1 MAALS
6 FDLAEAPSTPPTRHY
21 ELRLKTRS
29 LEAIKERKTPHE
41 SRSLAE
47 VTRSARSVRVLTKSS
62 V

>member
-6 FDLAEAPSTPPTRHY
+6 LDFAEAPSTPPTPHY
-21 ELRLKTRS
+21 QLRLNTRS
-29 LEAIKERKTPHE
+29 LEEIKEKKTPHE

-47 VTRSARSVRVLTKSS
+47 APRSARSVRVLTKSS